1 MTGTMSK
8 SFTIS
13 LSICFA
19 SMMLIFSCVTGYA
32 LITVQTINVLDLYIA
47 SFSEDGM
54 FIRVSTEIWYV
65 MALSVTCMMPMIYL
79 FLRKRKMRIQ

>member
-1 MTGTMSK
+1 MTGTMSE
-8 SFTIS
+8 SFSIS

-47 SFSEDGM
+47 SFSKDGM

-79 FLRKRKMRIQ
+79 FLRKRKMRFQ

>member
-8 SFTIS
+8 SFTFS
-13 LSICFA
+13 LSICF
-19 SMMLIFSCVTGYA
+19 SLMMLIFICVTGYA
-32 LITVQTINVLDLYIA
+32 LITVQTINMFDLYTA

-65 MALSVTCMMPMIYL
+65 MALSVTCMMLMIYL
-79 FLRKRKMRIQ
+79 FLRIRKKEIN